1 MPKIRIRWK
10 AVVPAAGILVG
21 VLADPDA
28 VGAIAGAL
36 PPKVAHWLLIASGVA
51 AIFSPAAATNRPKSS
66 AASERAEDP

>member
-36 PPKVAHWLLIASGVA
+36 PPKVAHGLLVASAIA
-51 AIFSPAAATNRPKSS
+51 AIFAPAAATNRPKSS
-66 AASERAEDP
+66 PASEPPEDL